1 MDTHRWVLNPAGW
14 HGVPWMTRTGC
25 KQVLVMMDQMVAGTR
40 LLDLLPLLEAD
51 HRVQVVFTVPEPPEF
66 WRASHQFV
74 EAQGGVVIPWSQA
87 RHLRF
92 DLAIAGGQFG
102 IDEVDA
108 PVMLVPHGYGFGQY
122 RLRPRVEGDE
132 RELVMN
138 LDREQLMRDGR
149 VRAEAI
155 VLIHDAERE
164 VLLRTCPPAVPR
176 AVVAGNIAFD
186 RLMASM
192 GHRRRYRAALGADE
206 RRKLVVVSST
216 WTSQSAFGRHP
227 DLFERLMAELPPQDY
242 QVVGLLHP
250 NIWSHHGRRQVR
262 AWLEDC
268 LRAGLGL
275 VPPEEGWRAAL
286 IAADFVIGDYGS
298 VTGYAAGMG
307 VPLLLAAE
315 PDDAPLEGSPTAAL
329 FDAAPRWRPERP
341 LAAQLAEAKA
351 AYAPDTYAEVRNRLT
366 SRPGIA
372 AALLRGTMYRL
383 LGLPEPDRPARVAP
397 VPSPILIR

>member
-1 MDTHRWVLNPAGW
+1 MLDCRWVLNPVGRR
-14 HGVPWMTRTGC
+14 GVPWLTRTGC

-40 LLDLLPLLEAD
+40 LLDLLPLLEVD
-51 HRVQVVFTVPEPPEF
+51 HRVQVVFTVPEPPES
-66 WRASHQFV
+66 WRASHEFV

-92 DLAIAGGQFG
+92 DLAIAAGQFG

-122 RLRPRVEGDE
+122 RLRPRVAGDD

-149 VRAEAI
+149 VRAEVV

-164 VLLRTCPPAVPR
+164 VLARTCPEALSHAVIG
-176 AVVAGNIAFD
+176 GNIAFD
-186 RLMASM
+186 RLLASV
-192 GHRRRYRAALGADE
+192 RARERYRRALKVTG

-227 DLFERLMAELPPQDY
+227 DLFGRIMAQLPPEDY

-250 NIWSHHGRRQVR
+250 NIWAHHGRRQVR

-268 LRAGLGL
+268 LCAGLGL

-298 VTGYAAGMG
+298 VTGYAAGLG
-307 VPLLLAAE
+307 TPLLLAAE
-315 PDDAPLEGSPTAAL
+315 PDDAPLEGSPSAAL
-329 FDAAPRWRPERP
+329 LDAAWRWKPERALLP
-341 LAAQLAEAKA
+341 QLEELAESH
-351 AYAPDTYAEVRNRLT
+351 APDTFVEVRRRLT
-366 SRPGIA
+366 SRPGQA
-372 AALLRGTMYRL
+372 AAILRRTMYGL
-383 LGLPEPDRPARVAP
+383 LGLPEPARPACVSP
-397 VPSPILIR
+397 VPLPTLVS